1 MSHGMSLSQS
11 QIFQSQLFGT
21 CIWTQDTLRGLEA
34 GTLLH
39 LLKASAFGEQQD
51 WMDNREAA
59 ESNASINVAAG
70 FIFPVPRHSLFISCP
85 PAKSPESQN
94 FPFSLDAILHKQEA
108 GPIQI

>member
-34 GTLLH
+34 GSLLY

-51 WMDNREAA
+51 WMENREAA
-59 ESNASINVAAG
+59 ESNA
-70 FIFPVPRHSLFISCP
+70 FIKCGSWVHFPSS
-85 PAKSPESQN
+85 
-94 FPFSLDAILHKQEA
+94 
-108 GPIQI
+108 